1 MNIKEMHYDFKMK
14 LNKLDS
20 QQYKNLRIPEI
31 DWVLNE
37 AAELFVKMVAEPRLR
52 SHLGFEKSQRNID
65 DIRTLVT
72 DVEVAFINDVA
83 TLPTDYMYYLRGRV
97 AMIKNCTKLGIL
109 KIKQH
114 DDEYEISPFDTS
126 SFEWGEVNG
135 VFKSG
140 GIVIEDANDFTVT
153 SLKLSY
159 IKQIDYMHDAEDFPG
174 GTYNTLSGVALGG
187 PGNPGTQDCILP
199 NQTHREVID
208 IAVLLVTGQLQM
220 PDYQVKLAKLSLN
233 NLK

>member
-20 QQYKNLRIPEI
+20 EQYKNLRVPEI

-37 AAELFVKMVAEPRLR
+37 GAELFIKMVAEPRMR

-65 DIRTLVT
+65 DIRTIVT

-83 TLPTDYMYYLRGRV
+83 ALPTDYMYYLKGRV
-97 AMIKNCTKLGIL
+97 NMTKGSCGTKLGTL

-114 DDEYEISPFDTS
+114 DDEYESSPFDTS

-140 GIVIEDANDFTVT
+140 GIVIEDDIDFIAT

-159 IKQIDYMHDAEDFPG
+159 LRQIAYMHNAEDFPG
-174 GTYNTLSGVALGG
+174 GTYNTLSGASLS
-187 PGNPGTQDCILP
+187 GTQDCELP
-199 NQTHREVID
+199 EQTHREIID

-220 PDYQVKLAKLSLN
+220 PDYQVKLAKLNLN

>member
-14 LNKLDS
+14 LNKIDS

-65 DIRTLVT
+65 DIRTLVQ
-72 DVEVAFINDVA
+72 DVEIAFINDVV
-83 TLPTDYMYYLRGRV
+83 TLPTDYMYYVRGRV
-97 AMIKNCTKLGIL
+97 SMTKGSCGTKLGRL

-114 DDEYEISPFDTS
+114 DDEYQNSPFDNS

-140 GIVIEDANDFTVT
+140 GIVIEDADDFNVN
-153 SLKLSY
+153 SLELTY
-159 IKQIDYMHDAEDFPG
+159 IKQQLYMHDAEDFPG
-174 GTYNTLSGVALGG
+174 GSYNTLAGASLS
-187 PGNPGTQDCILP
+187 GTQDCELP
-199 NQTHREVID
+199 NQTHREIID
-208 IAVLLVTGQLQM
+208 IAVLLITGQLQM
-220 PDYQVKLAKLSLN
+220 PDYQVKLAKLNLN

>member
-14 LNKLDS
+14 LNKVDS

-37 AAELFVKMVAEPRLR
+37 AAELFVKMVAEPRIR
-52 SHLGFEKSQRNID
+52 TYLGFEKSQRNID
-65 DIRTLVT
+65 DIRTLVK
-72 DVEVAFINDVA
+72 DVELPFINDLI
-83 TLPTDYMYYLRGRV
+83 TLPQDYMYYLRGRV
-97 AMIKNCTKLGIL
+97 SMSKNSCTKLGTL

-114 DDEYEISPFDTS
+114 DDEYEISPFDNS

-135 VFKSG
+135 VFNSG
-140 GIVIEDANDFTVT
+140 GIVIEDAEDFNVI

-159 IKQIDYMHDAEDFPG
+159 IMQQPYMHDAEDFPG
-174 GTYNTLSGVALGG
+174 GTYNTLAGVTLS
-187 PGNPGTQDCILP
+187 GTQDCILP

-208 IAVLLVTGQLQM
+208 IAVLLITGQLQM
-220 PDYQVKLAKLSLN
+220 PDYQVKLAKLNLN